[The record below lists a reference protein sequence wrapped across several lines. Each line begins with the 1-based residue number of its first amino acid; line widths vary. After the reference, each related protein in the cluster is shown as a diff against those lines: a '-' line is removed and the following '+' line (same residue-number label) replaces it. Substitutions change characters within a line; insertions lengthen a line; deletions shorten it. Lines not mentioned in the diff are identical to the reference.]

1 MTSAT
6 PPPAAQG
13 QTQKAP
19 IPIRPERLLADL
31 HALRAFGA
39 TGSGVVRPALS
50 QADVRSRAW
59 LAGRYQQ
66 AGLTPV
72 ADRCGNVFGC
82 DRTREHAI
90 LIGSHSDTQPAGGWL
105 DGAMGVIYG
114 LEIAR
119 AVNESGLSR
128 SVGVDAVSW
137 NDEEGRF
144 GHFLGSRAYCGL
156 LPPSELE
163 AAVDVEGVRLVDAI
177 AQAGYADLPMRPVDP
192 TRHLAYLEGHIE
204 QGPVLDACGD
214 TLAAV
219 SAIVG
224 AREFVVTFT
233 GEANH
238 AGTTPMAQRKDAV
251 RALMHFLAAL
261 DLGFGS
267 IADGKIVWTFG
278 RIEVTPN
285 APSIVPAAASAS
297 VQFRAPDLIMLDR
310 FEQIMHETLA
320 SAVGVAGV
328 TDHQVRQILDY
339 IPTPMDPRLTA
350 MIARAADQ
358 IAPGRAR
365 TLHSGAGHDAQFLAP
380 IMPTGMLFIPS
391 IGGISHSLVEDTA
404 EADIVAGC
412 EALAVVVAELLAEIG

>member
-1 MTSAT
+1 MGADSS
-6 PPPAAQG
+6 
-13 QTQKAP
+13 
-19 IPIRPERLLADL
+19 PIRIKPERLLADL
-31 HALRAFGA
+31 QALRGFGS

-50 QADVRSRAW
+50 ATDVRSRAW
-59 LAGRYQQ
+59 LAGRYQE
-66 AGLTPV
+66 AGLSAVT
-72 ADRCGNVFGC
+72 DRCGNVFGC
-82 DRTREHAI
+82 DRQYDRAL

-119 AVNESGLSR
+119 AVQESDMTR
-128 SVGVDAVSW
+128 SAGVDAVSW

-156 LPPSELE
+156 LPQAELD
-163 AAVDVEGVRLVDAI
+163 AAIDAGGVRLVDAI
-177 AQAGYADLPMRPVDP
+177 AQAGYADLPLRPVAP
-192 TRHLAYLEGHIE
+192 ARHLAYLEGHIE

-214 TLAAV
+214 QLAAV

-224 AREFVVTFT
+224 AREFVVSFT

-251 RALMHFLAAL
+251 RALTHFLAEL
-261 DLGFGS
+261 DVSFGS
-267 IADGKIVWTFG
+267 LADGRIVWTFG
-278 RIEVTPN
+278 RIEITPN

-297 VQFRAPDLIMLDR
+297 VQFRAPDLVMLEL
-310 FEQIMHETLA
+310 FEQAMRETLA
-320 SAVGVAGV
+320 GALGAGGV
-328 TDHQVRQILDY
+328 TDHQVRLILDY
-339 IPTPMDPRLTA
+339 VPTPMDSRLTA
-350 MIARAADQ
+350 MIARAADR

-412 EALAVVVAELLAEIG
+412 EALALVVAELLAEIG